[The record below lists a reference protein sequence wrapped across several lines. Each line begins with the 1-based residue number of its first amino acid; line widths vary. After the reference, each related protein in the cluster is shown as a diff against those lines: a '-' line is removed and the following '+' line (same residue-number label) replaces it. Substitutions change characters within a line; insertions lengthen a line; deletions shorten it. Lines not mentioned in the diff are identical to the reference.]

1 MKQTFWM
8 RYLSTALVFTPLMPV
23 SSIQAIPAPSSQT
36 QAPSAYDQYMQQ
48 GYDATKRRN
57 YSAALNYFKRALQA
71 RPGDKY
77 SAAAV
82 SNIEDHIAR
91 APQTE
96 SQGKPSLVYI
106 PSNIGIPNRRTPGAT
121 RGGCT
126 QGIKPTTAPT
136 TEMNPLTALVPEMA
150 PQLTTEGKPIFFFY
164 IPQTSAQELELAI
177 LDENDNLLD
186 KNTIK
191 PPIKA
196 GIVSISPSADMLPL
210 QVGKTY
216 HWSFSVICDPQDRSG
231 SLVVQGSIQRINP
244 DPNLTIELKKAKP
257 QERAAL
263 YATAGLW
270 QDSLATLAEL
280 RRDRPRDPEVKTDW
294 EELLKSVGLEQIAQ
308 QPIVP

>member
-1 MKQTFWM
+1 MKQIFWM
-8 RYLSTALVFTPLMPV
+8 RYLSAALVFTPLMPV
-23 SSIQAIPAPSSQT
+23 SSIQALPAPSSQT

-82 SNIEDHIAR
+82 SNIGAHIAR

-96 SQGKPSLVYI
+96 SQGKASLVYI

-126 QGIKPTTAPT
+126 QEIKPLTAPT
-136 TEMNPLTALVPEMA
+136 TQMNPLTALVPEMD
-150 PQLTTEGKPIFFFY
+150 PQLTTEGKPVFFFY
-164 IPQTSAQELELAI
+164 IPQTSAQELELAM
-177 LDENDNLLD
+177 LDENDNLLG

-191 PPIKA
+191 PPIKP

-216 HWSFSVICDPQDRSG
+216 HWSFSVICDREDRSG
-231 SLVVQGSIQRINP
+231 SLVVQGSIQRITP

-257 QERAAL
+257 QERATL

-280 RRDRPRDPEVKTDW
+280 RRDVPKDPEVKTDW
-294 EELLKSVGLEQIAQ
+294 EELLKSVGLEQFAQ
-308 QPIVP
+308 QPIEP